1 MVAAA
6 AALLG
11 VCLLQVQKR
20 ALMCVQKL
28 MLPKDKLDF
37 LQQAN

>member
-1 MVAAA
+1 MLCCCCCSRVW
-6 AALLG
+6 
-11 VCLLQVQKR
+11 LLQVQKR